1 MNRARLPGPLAPSVL
16 YVQRSCFNTTTGWWA
31 ECSGKASAVAQEAA
45 AAEVAAV
52 AGQVAVGQW
61 EADAGRQIPNCRV
74 RCAVTGET

>member
-1 MNRARLPGPLAPSVL
+1 M
-16 YVQRSCFNTTTGWWA
+16 
-31 ECSGKASAVAQEAA
+31 AQEAA